1 MSDRIFYIHS
11 NLSSVP
17 WEGNTAVAVAPISAP
32 TPGHYHVLYRGCG
45 ETQVGWHGETYCL
58 VGGYRAYGDAPVA
71 TPAKAAAEEPVARRA
86 PKRRRALAESDKHP
100 GCSSPKIQRPQHG
113 GRRLTQQKLAG

>member
-17 WEGNTAVAVAPISAP
+17 WEGNTAAALAPIFPP
-32 TPGHYHVLYRGCG
+32 TPGHCHVLYRGHG
-45 ETQVGWHGETYCL
+45 ETQAGWHGDTCL

-71 TPAKAAAEEPVARRA
+71 TPAKVEAEKPVLSRT
-86 PKRRRALAESDKHP
+86 PKRQRALEE
-100 GCSSPKIQRPQHG
+100 IQRLQHG
-113 GRRLTQQKLAG
+113 GRRLTPQKLAS